1 MTSMVFKPYKG
12 ESGVYVEFT
21 PRHLKGV
28 HLLVKPEWIN
38 KIYSGAMKI
47 TSLDRTNGTYAYA

>member
-1 MTSMVFKPYKG
+1 MVFKPYKG

-21 PRHLKGV
+21 PKHLKGV